1 MSNKGCTRNVTAKS
15 VIHSRVFGVG
25 FKEVLQG
32 KPLNHRVNWN
42 TDQQWN
48 YERGR
53 QFAYYCFA
61 IGKPDLPLK
70 INKQVSWAAIDHLSD
85 AIRTRAII

>member
-1 MSNKGCTRNVTAKS
+1 MSNKGRTRNVTAKS
-15 VIHSRVFGVG
+15 VIHSKVFGIG
-25 FKEVLQG
+25 FKEGLQE
-32 KPLNHRVNWN
+32 KPLNHRVDWN

-53 QFAYYCFA
+53 QFAYYCKA
-61 IGKPDLPLK
+61 IGQPTMKLK